1 MAPTMPPPKLLS
13 LAEAVRR
20 HSWDGMQYASGAA
33 LPIGSDAVVFGR
45 ELLRQ
50 KRKNLHAIFH
60 CNSQQLNLLAAAG
73 AATKAECGFTGL
85 EVFGFANGLRRA
97 VESGELVLEDYSNL
111 AMPLR
116 LLGGALNW
124 PFVPATVNIGSD
136 LQDRSAFAPS
146 EFPAKSKIATI
157 TDPFSGR
164 QIGAFR
170 PLKPDL
176 AAIHVTLADPL
187 GNSIM
192 LGTVWSRFE
201 LSRAAKRVV
210 IVADAIV
217 DEACIRQFPNLVR
230 IPEIVVEAVVFWP
243 FAAWP
248 QSSPGMYDVD
258 EEHMRAMNA
267 ALATAEG
274 TRDYVRTFVEGYRDV
289 DSYLDMIGR
298 DRLALLGKTRTAFLL
313 DPYRKW
319 IMPAAEIARM
329 QRDAETR

>member
-1 MAPTMPPPKLLS
+1 MPPPKLLS

-192 LGTVWSRFE
+192 LGTEWSRFE

-298 DRLALLGKTRTAFLL
+298 DRLALLANTRTAFLL

-329 QRDAETR
+329 LRDAETR

>member
-1 MAPTMPPPKLLS
+1 MPPPKLLS

-136 LQDRSAFAPS
+136 LQDRSAFAPR

-192 LGTVWSRFE
+192 LGTEWSRFE

-274 TRDYVRTFVEGYRDV
+274 TRDYVHTFVEGYRDV

>member
-1 MAPTMPPPKLLS
+1 MPPPKLLS

-136 LQDRSAFAPS
+136 LQDRSAFAPR

-192 LGTVWSRFE
+192 LGTEWSRFE

-274 TRDYVRTFVEGYRDV
+274 THDYVRTFVQGYRDV

>member
-1 MAPTMPPPKLLS
+1 MRPSKLIS
-13 LAEAVRR
+13 LADAVRR
-20 HSWDGMQYASGAA
+20 YAWDGMQYASGAA
-33 LPIGSDAVVFGR
+33 LPIGSDAVIFGR

-50 KRKNLHAIFH
+50 KRGNLHAVFH
-60 CNSQQLNLLAAAG
+60 ANGQQLNLLAAAG
-73 AATKAECGFTGL
+73 AATKADCGFTGL

-97 VESGELVLEDYSNL
+97 VESGHLALDDYSNL

-124 PFVPATVNIGSD
+124 QFVPATVNVGSD
-136 LQDRSAFAPS
+136 LQHRSAFAPGEYPS
-146 EFPAKSKIATI
+146 RSKIATV

-170 PLKPDL
+170 PLTPDL
-176 AAIHVTLADPL
+176 AAIHVTLADPF
-187 GNSIM
+187 GNAIM
-192 LGTVWSRFE
+192 LGTEWSRFE

-217 DEACIRQFPNLVR
+217 DGGCIRQFPNLVR
-230 IPEIVVEAVVFWP
+230 IPDIIVEAVVYWP

-258 EEHMRAMNA
+258 EEHMKLMNS
-267 ALATAEG
+267 ALASAEG
-274 TRDYVRTFVEGYRDV
+274 TAGYVRDFVEHYDGIDG
-289 DSYLDMIGR
+289 YLDMIGR
-298 DRLALLGKTRTAFLL
+298 DKVADLGKTETAFLL

-319 IMPAAEIARM
+319 ILNPDEVARL
-329 QRDAETR
+329 QGAGGPP